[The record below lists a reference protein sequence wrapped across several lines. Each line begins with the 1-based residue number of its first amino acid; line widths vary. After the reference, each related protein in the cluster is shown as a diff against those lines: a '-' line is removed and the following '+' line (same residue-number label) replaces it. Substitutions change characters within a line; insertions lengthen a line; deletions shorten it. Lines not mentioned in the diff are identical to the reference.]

1 MVAIPTQL
9 QPFNTPPSLPA
20 REIEALFR
28 QSNPRMGNHG
38 LAVICKGQV
47 LSEVRV
53 CLTKDLTFTGCP
65 RSVKSQCRAGE
76 IRIPAQR

>member
-1 MVAIPTQL
+1 
-9 QPFNTPPSLPA
+9 
-20 REIEALFR
+20 
-28 QSNPRMGNHG
+28 MGNHG

-53 CLTKDLTFTGCP
+53 CLTKDLAFTGCP